1 MPPARQPDA
10 AIEAVIVALHDIGAV
25 RFGDFKLHS
34 GRHSPIYLDLRLLTS
49 YPAVLRQVAAV
60 YAAILEGIT
69 FDLLAAMPLAG
80 LPIGT
85 AVSLQTNRPLV
96 YPRQALKGH
105 GTSKQ
110 IEGTWSPGQRV
121 AAIDDLITSGDS
133 LLQGIALLEEAGLH
147 VSDAVVLIDRQHGGR
162 QTLHRR
168 GYALHSA
175 LTLSQ
180 MLVTLE
186 QAGRIS
192 DQQHQQV
199 RRALRI

>member
-1 MPPARQPDA
+1 MPQAKQPDA
-10 AIEAVIVALHDIGAV
+10 VIVTLHDIGAV

-60 YAAILEGIT
+60 YIAILDTIA

-85 AVSLQTNRPLV
+85 AVSLQTDWPLV

-105 GTSKQ
+105 GTGKQ
-110 IEGTWSPGQRV
+110 VEGTWSPGQRV

-133 LLQGIALLEEAGLH
+133 LLQGIAALEEAGLQ
-147 VSDAVVLIDRQHGGR
+147 VSDAVVLIDRQQGGR
-162 QTLHRR
+162 QAMSDR
-168 GYALHSA
+168 GYTLHSA
-175 LTLSQ
+175 FNLSDMLATLA
-180 MLVTLE
+180 
-186 QAGRIS
+186 QAGRITAR
-192 DQQHQQV
+192 QHAQV
-199 RRALRI
+199 IQALG